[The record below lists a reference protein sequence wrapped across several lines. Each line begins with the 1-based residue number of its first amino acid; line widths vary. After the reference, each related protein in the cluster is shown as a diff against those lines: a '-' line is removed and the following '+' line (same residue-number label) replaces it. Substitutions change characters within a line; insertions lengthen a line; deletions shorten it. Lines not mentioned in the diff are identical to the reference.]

1 MTRKVFTGLVVCATV
16 GSSLATR
23 TIVGQG
29 QPQAT
34 AEEYQQQVLP
44 VLSKSCLNCH
54 NDKTKAG
61 TLSLETFKDPAAAL
75 AQPAIWHAVLEKVT
89 SGAMPPPAAKPLTDS
104 EREAVSN
111 WIRRLPGVSE
121 AAGVVSSAGRVTA
134 RRLNRVE
141 YNNTIRDLL
150 GVAARPA
157 DEFPVDDS
165 GYGFDNN
172 GDVLSISPMLM
183 EKYMQ
188 AAEKISR
195 LAVYGET
202 VPPKP
207 TRLVRLMNRR
217 SQDAYDVLSEGN
229 SGMYLPYSLRGA
241 MYGTYT
247 FPVDGEYEFRLRIAN
262 FRGESDADLTDEERA
277 RRAEERRKLF
287 EARRLE
293 REKAQAAAGDGTAAP
308 ARGGR
313 AGGPARRDPTPEE
326 LKARDDAA
334 RKAAPPRQLVLSVD
348 GAAIITTV
356 IEGSGAFGY
365 SQGEFTARATVKAG
379 ERFLR
384 ASYPELANLA
394 DPRENIN
401 PDMRRGLFVDYLDI
415 VGPFNPSKEP
425 PASYKR
431 IFTCN
436 QTTPQCARTIL
447 STLME
452 RAYRRPV
459 TEDELKAKL
468 DLVALAQR
476 EGDTFQEGIR
486 LALQAILASP
496 NFLFRIEANPR
507 PRAGSAGSSQPSPA
521 ATAARQDPAYVRNA
535 PILSVRRAGLAL
547 QTRQPEYPVSDVE
560 LASRLSYFLWASMPD
575 AELMKVAK
583 AGTLRQPAVLEA
595 QVRRMMADPKRSN
608 LVENWAAQ
616 WLQLRNLGRTK
627 PDPKRFPT
635 VDDELLDAMRKETM
649 MFVETIIKED
659 RSLLDFIDAPFTWVN
674 GPLARHYGI
683 KGIDGEEFQRVALDG
698 EQRSG
703 VLTQGAILTVSSYPT
718 RTSPPVRGKW
728 VMENLLGT
736 PPPPPPDDVPQLN
749 DSNIGVEVSLR
760 ERLEQHRKDPNCA
773 PCHVVMD
780 PLGFGLEN
788 YDAVGAW
795 RTHDG
800 KFPIESSGT
809 LPGGQSFAGSKEL
822 KEILKGKSDAFVRN
836 VTEKLLT
843 YSLGRGLERFDRPTV
858 DAISRQVAASNY
870 KFSALVME
878 VVKSRPFQMQTVEG
892 GRQ

>member
-1 MTRKVFTGLVVCATV
+1 MNRIVLAGLAVCAVV
-16 GSSLATR
+16 GSGLATR
-23 TIVGQG
+23 TLNGQA
-29 QPQAT
+29 QAT
-34 AEEYQQQVLP
+34 QAQAADYQQNVLP
-44 VLSKSCLNCH
+44 VLSNSCMTCH
-54 NDKTKAG
+54 NDRSKAG
-61 TLSLETFKDPAAAL
+61 TLSLDPFKDPFTAL
-75 AQPAIWHAVLEKVT
+75 AQPAIWQKVVDKVST
-89 SGAMPPPAAKPLTDS
+89 GAMPPAAAAPLSQADRDTLLNFA
-104 EREAVSN
+104 RTV
-111 WIRRLPGVSE
+111 PGV
-121 AAGVVSSAGRVTA
+121 ADALDVRPSAGRVTA

-172 GDVLSISPMLM
+172 GDVLSVSPMLM

-202 VPPKP
+202 VPEKP

-217 SQDAYDVLSEGN
+217 SQDAYDVLSEGT
-229 SGMYLPYSLRGA
+229 SGIYLPYSLRGA
-241 MYGTYT
+241 MYGNFT

-262 FRGESDADLTDEERA
+262 FRGDDADLTDEERA

-293 REKAQAAAGDGTAAP
+293 REKAAAAGGAAP
-308 ARGGR
+308 GGAAGPAPGGR
-313 AGGPARRDPTPEE
+313 AGGAPRREPTPEE
-326 LKARDDAA
+326 LKARDEAA
-334 RKAAPPRQLVLSVD
+334 RKAAPPRKLILTVD
-348 GAAIITTV
+348 GAQVISTV
-356 IEGSGAFGY
+356 IEGNGTFGY
-365 SQGEFTARATVKAG
+365 SQGEFTERAVVKAG
-379 ERFLR
+379 ERFIR
-384 ASYPELANLA
+384 ASYPELADLDNPLS
-394 DPRENIN
+394 NIN

-415 VGPFNPSKEP
+415 VGPFNPSTAP
-425 PASYKR
+425 PESYTK
-431 IFTCN
+431 IFICS
-436 QTTPQCARTIL
+436 QKTTQCARTIL
-447 STLME
+447 SSLME

-459 TEDELKAKL
+459 TQDEIASKL
-468 DLVALAQR
+468 DLVRLAQR
-476 EGDTFQEGIR
+476 EGDSFDEGIR

-496 NFLFRIEANPR
+496 NFLFRVEANPR
-507 PRAGSAGSSQPSPA
+507 PRAEVQRSPNVFA
-521 ATAARQDPAYVRNA
+521 SMQAPKATAAPQVE
-535 PILSVRRAGLAL
+535 
-547 QTRQPEYPVSDVE
+547 EYPVSDIE

-575 AELMKVAK
+575 AELMRVAK

-595 QVRRMMADPKRSN
+595 QVRRMMTDPKGFN

-649 MFVETIIKED
+649 MFVEAIIKED
-659 RSLLDFIDAPFTWVN
+659 RSLLDFIDAPFTFVN
-674 GPLARHYGI
+674 GPLARHYGM
-683 KGIDGEEFQRVALDG
+683 KGVDGEEFQRVTLDG

-703 VLTQGAILTVSSYPT
+703 ILTQGAILTVSSYPT
-718 RTSPPVRGKW
+718 RTSIPVRGKW

-736 PPPPPPDDVPQLN
+736 PPPPPPDAVPSLN
-749 DSNIGVEVSLR
+749 ESNIGVDMSLR
-760 ERLEQHRKDPNCA
+760 ERLEQHRRDPNCS
-773 PCHVVMD
+773 PCHMLMD

-795 RTHDG
+795 RTVDG
-800 KFPIESSGT
+800 KFPIDPSGT

-822 KEILKGKSDAFVRN
+822 KEVLKSKSDVFVNN

-843 YSLGRGLERFDRPTV
+843 YSLGRGLERYDRPTV
-858 DAISRQVAASNY
+858 EAISRQVKASDY

-878 VVKSRPFQMQTVEG
+878 VVKSKPFQMQSVEG
-892 GRQ
+892 VRP

>member
-1 MTRKVFTGLVVCATV
+1 MTRKVLAAFVVCAAV
-16 GSSLATR
+16 AGGLATR
-23 TIVGQG
+23 TLVGQG
-29 QPQAT
+29 QSQAS

-44 VLSKSCLNCH
+44 VLSKSCLTCH
-54 NDKTKAG
+54 NDRTKAG
-61 TLSLETFKDPAAAL
+61 TLSLEAFRDPSAAL
-75 AQPAIWHAVLEKVT
+75 AQQAIWSKVLDRLSAGT
-89 SGAMPPPAAKPLTDS
+89 MPPPAAKPLSDVD
-104 EREAVSN
+104 RDAVTN
-111 WIRRLPGVSE
+111 WIRKLPAMVE
-121 AAGVVSSAGRVTA
+121 AAAMHGSAGRVTA

-172 GDVLSISPMLM
+172 SDVLSVSPMLM

-195 LAVYGET
+195 LAVYGEAI
-202 VPPKP
+202 PSKP
-207 TRLVRLMNRR
+207 TRLVRMMNRR
-217 SQDAYDVLSEGN
+217 SQDAYDTVVTEGN
-229 SGMYLPYSLRGA
+229 SGVYLPYSLRGA
-241 MYGTYT
+241 MYGNYT

-262 FRGESDADLTDEERA
+262 FRGDDADITDEERA

-287 EARRLE
+287 EQRRLE
-293 REKAQAAAGDGTAAP
+293 REKAAAAAGQAPGQGQAARP
-308 ARGGR
+308 PRREVTQEEIRAR
-313 AGGPARRDPTPEE
+313 EE
-326 LKARDDAA
+326 AA
-334 RKAAPPRQLVLSVD
+334 RKGAPPRKLILTVD
-348 GAAIITTV
+348 GSPVITTV
-356 IEGSGAFGY
+356 IEGTGTFGY
-365 SQGEFTARATVKAG
+365 SQGEFTARAKVKAG

-384 ASYPELANLA
+384 ASYPELANLD

-415 VGPFNPSKEP
+415 VGPFNPSTAPTE
-425 PASYKR
+425 SYKK
-431 IFTCN
+431 IFICS
-436 QTTPQCARTIL
+436 QKTPQCARTIL

-459 TEDELKAKL
+459 TQEELKSKL
-468 DLVALAQR
+468 DLVALAQK
-476 EGDTFQEGIR
+476 EGDTFDEGIR

-496 NFLFRIEANPR
+496 NFLFRIESNPA
-507 PRAGSAGSSQPSPA
+507 PRAEHQSPVVPAVMARMQNAAPARTAA
-521 ATAARQDPAYVRNA
+521 ATE
-535 PILSVRRAGLAL
+535 L
-547 QTRQPEYPVSDVE
+547 PVSDIE

-575 AELMKVAK
+575 DELMRVAK
-583 AGTLRQPAVLEA
+583 AGTLHQPAVLEA
-595 QVRRMMADPKRSN
+595 QVRRMIADPKGYN
-608 LVENWAAQ
+608 LVDNWAAQ

-683 KGIDGEEFQRVALDG
+683 KGVDGEEFQRVALDG

-736 PPPPPPDDVPQLN
+736 PPPPPPDNVPQLN
-749 DSNIGVEVSLR
+749 DSNVGTEVSLR
-760 ERLEQHRKDPNCA
+760 ERLEQHRRDPSCS
-773 PCHVVMD
+773 PCHVLMD

-788 YDAVGAW
+788 YDAVGAF

-809 LPGGQSFAGSKEL
+809 LPGGQSFTGSKGL
-822 KEILKGKSDAFVRN
+822 KEILRTKSDAFVNN
-836 VTEKLLT
+836 VTVKLLT

-858 DAISRQVAASNY
+858 ESIVRQVKASDY

-878 VVKSRPFQMQTVEG
+878 VVKSRPFQMQSVEV
-892 GRQ
+892 GRP